1 MVNYQLGKI
10 YKIVND
16 VNDKFYIGST
26 AEPYLSNR
34 MSGHRQKHNKCM
46 SKNIGVDLKEC
57 SIILIENYPCKDKPE
72 LLRKERE
79 YYDKY
84 KKECK
89 EVFLN
94 KIKPIYYEGEKPKAI
109 KNFNTEYD
117 YKTYRKNN
125 KEKLKIDNQKWYDKV
140 KDTEEFKNKCNEKTK
155 NYYEKNKDVILKKQ
169 KERVVCECGKE
180 VARQYL

>member
-72 LLRKERE
+72 LLR
-79 YYDKY
+79 
-84 KKECK
+84 
-89 EVFLN
+89 
-94 KIKPIYYEGEKPKAI
+94 
-109 KNFNTEYD
+109 
-117 YKTYRKNN
+117 
-125 KEKLKIDNQKWYDKV
+125 
-140 KDTEEFKNKCNEKTK
+140 
-155 NYYEKNKDVILKKQ
+155 
-169 KERVVCECGKE
+169 
-180 VARQYL
+180 